1 MVEPA
6 LFGPIDSLLAP
17 VIEWVVLV
25 LVLANL
31 ATRAVAHRSHVEQA
45 AESGAEAIERHAAH
59 QAVTI
64 LLVLAS
70 FYLMT
75 VQYHAGM
82 ILSTLVLGM
91 VITDFFEFEARKVEA
106 REDRELERPK
116 GALFASVMV
125 VAYAG
130 YISLFFVIE
139 PLWNAVI

>member
-31 ATRAVAHRSHVEQA
+31 ATRAVAHRSHVRQA
-45 AESGAEAIERHAAH
+45 AEGGAESIERHAAH
-59 QAVTI
+59 QAVTV

-70 FYLMT
+70 FYFMT

-130 YISLFFVIE
+130 YITLFFLIE
-139 PLWNAVI
+139 PLWNAVV

>member
-6 LFGPIDSLLAP
+6 LFGPVDSLLAP
-17 VIEWVVLV
+17 IIEWVVLV
-25 LVLANL
+25 LVVANL
-31 ATRAVAHRSHVEQA
+31 ATRAVAHRSHVRQA
-45 AESGAEAIERHAAH
+45 EDGGAEAISRHPAH
-59 QAVTI
+59 QAVTA

-82 ILSTLVLGM
+82 VLSVLVLGM

-116 GALFASVMV
+116 GSLFASSLV
-125 VAYAG
+125 VAYAA
-130 YISLFFVIE
+130 YVSLFFLVE
-139 PLWNAVI
+139 PLWNSIV

>member
-17 VIEWVVLV
+17 IIEWVVLV
-25 LVLANL
+25 LVVANL
-31 ATRAVAHRSHVEQA
+31 ATRAVAHRSHVRQA
-45 AESGAEAIERHAAH
+45 DDGGAEAISRHPAH
-59 QAVTI
+59 QVVTA

-75 VQYHAGM
+75 VEYNAGM
-82 ILSTLVLGM
+82 VLSVIVLGM

-116 GALFASVMV
+116 GSLFASFLA
-125 VAYAG
+125 VAYAA
-130 YISLFFVIE
+130 YISLFFLVE
-139 PLWNAVI
+139 PLWNAVV

>member
-17 VIEWVVLV
+17 IIEWVVLV
-25 LVLANL
+25 LVVANL
-31 ATRAVAHRSHVEQA
+31 ATRAVAHRSHVRQA
-45 AESGAEAIERHAAH
+45 DDGGAEAISRHPVH
-59 QAVTI
+59 QVVTA

-75 VQYHAGM
+75 VEYNAGM
-82 ILSTLVLGM
+82 VLSVIVLGM

-116 GALFASVMV
+116 GSLFASFLA
-125 VAYAG
+125 VAYAA
-130 YISLFFVIE
+130 YISLFFLVE
-139 PLWNAVI
+139 PLWNAVV